1 MIELRKD
8 CIGIGENEKLIK
20 GDLFKLDWC
29 SELDTTLPTLMI
41 VSGVFKY
48 FHEKEILEFIKN
60 AKDILKMQNLYLMQP
75 TNLESDIQ
83 ISMLNGQEISQH

>member
-29 SELDTTLPTLMI
+29 SELDTTLPTLNDSFWS
-41 VSGVFKY
+41 VP
-48 FHEKEILEFIKN
+48 IL
-60 AKDILKMQNLYLMQP
+60 P
-75 TNLESDIQ
+75 
-83 ISMLNGQEISQH
+83 